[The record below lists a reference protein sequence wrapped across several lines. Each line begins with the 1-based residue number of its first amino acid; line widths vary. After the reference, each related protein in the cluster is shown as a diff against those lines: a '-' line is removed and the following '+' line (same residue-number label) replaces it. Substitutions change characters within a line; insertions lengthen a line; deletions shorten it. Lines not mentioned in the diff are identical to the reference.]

1 MRDENGK
8 TIVEYDWTDIAK
20 LNYDNAE
27 MRAEMEKSMR
37 FWLDRMIASNGT
49 VTVNGNNLSMGG
61 YATAIFLQ

>member
-61 YATAIFLQ
+61 YATAVFLQ